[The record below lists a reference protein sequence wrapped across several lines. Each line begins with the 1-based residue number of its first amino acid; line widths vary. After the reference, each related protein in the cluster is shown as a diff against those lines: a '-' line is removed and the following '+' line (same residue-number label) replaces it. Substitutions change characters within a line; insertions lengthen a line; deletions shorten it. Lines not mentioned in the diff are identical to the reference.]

1 MLPALV
7 GLCLTA
13 SLADIRTGA
22 IPNALNGTAL
32 ATGLLLSG
40 ALGGRAG
47 LVQSLT
53 GALLGLAILIAPFL
67 LHMVG
72 AGDVKFL
79 AAAGAIVGWRILMP
93 SFLVGAALGAAAGI
107 VLTAA
112 SGRSLCGVRRTL
124 VLIHSG
130 AWLRRSPRGP
140 GLAAGSAD
148 VMLPYAVP
156 LSAGLVTVTAL
167 RILF

>member
-7 GLCLTA
+7 GLCLAA
-13 SLADIRTGA
+13 SFTDIKTGT

-32 ATGLLLSG
+32 ALGLILSG
-40 ALGGRAG
+40 ALGGTAV
-47 LVQSLT
+47 LVQSLA
-53 GALLGLAILIAPFL
+53 GALLGLAILIVPFL

-79 AAAGAIVGWRILMP
+79 AAAGAIVGWRILLP

-107 VLTAA
+107 MLMAA
-112 SGRSLCGVRRTL
+112 SGRSLSGVRRTL

-140 GLAAGSAD
+140 GIAAGSAD

-156 LSAGLVTVTAL
+156 LSAGLVTVTTL
-167 RILF
+167 RILL